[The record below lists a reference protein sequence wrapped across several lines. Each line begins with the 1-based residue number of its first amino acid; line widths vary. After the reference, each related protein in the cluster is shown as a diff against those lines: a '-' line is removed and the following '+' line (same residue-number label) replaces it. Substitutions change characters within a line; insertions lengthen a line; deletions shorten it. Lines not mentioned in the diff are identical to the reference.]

1 LSVFALVE
9 RRRERHFP
17 IHIAVR
23 SGALVFAAVAIACHF
38 TNYGPLIPLL
48 QSTLHARGW
57 QVGLLSTLLYVG
69 IGLTYLLGGVFADRW
84 GARRVLFGS
93 LLLVGGGGCLLPL
106 FPNLVWIV
114 CMRALI
120 GLGSGAAIVAAS
132 QAARIDPYAAFGQ
145 GVFGGAMQAGAALGL
160 FATPSLQASFGWQG
174 AFVAWGLLGLVAAG
188 GCLLALGDEPVPV
201 ASRPRRLREAWQ
213 SGALWSLGL
222 VHFGTLGL
230 GQALAPWLALYLAMS
245 YGMPVGVAA
254 MIGAWGLLAGMLFR
268 PLGGWLLSQ
277 GRCGHVLLLRTGTLL
292 ACGGVI
298 LLAQPLHVAL
308 LTAWGITLLA
318 CGTTLPYAAVFDQ
331 AGRIGKTHALG
342 PGTAQGVV
350 SVISAPA
357 SAFGPPLI
365 GVLLERSGSF
375 TPAFGAL
382 TLVGLLAL
390 TAAML
395 AGPALKRVSRVRE
408 PLTPLSATSFR
419 TRDQRRLGGKDLDA
433 YVQSEMARIRALR
446 TPQFPPPDRPTIAI
460 PGALALSREQDD
472 STSSIG
478 ATTIRR
484 LFRAGGTPLVL
495 PVPTPQGSP
504 SDLLEDTV
512 GFQHVFDT
520 ILWPFFSQVL
530 LLRVRGI
537 CLTTGKNPPANS
549 VQMLDT
555 AEISFS
561 LPEVPDRWGYM
572 LQDVIALFASLM
584 GMPVLIKS
592 WDEQHWQLR
601 QWDDGAM
608 GPNARRFRA
617 ERPTRPVGE
626 GEELPS
632 LFSTF
637 ITAARGCSPP
647 PLEAVHTLREAIG
660 TWLHFQMTSRHRR
673 KRTQRAK
680 GTPARRYTKDDL
692 LERKRARMRQR
703 KGAFLLA
710 ARKPGGRRHAY
721 AAGPEVSRLMLGR
734 ERYAGTCPA

>member
-1 LSVFALVE
+1 M
-9 RRRERHFP
+9 
-17 IHIAVR
+17 
-23 SGALVFAAVAIACHF
+23 ACHF

-48 QSTLHARGW
+48 QSALHASSW

-84 GARRVLFGS
+84 GSRRVLFGS
-93 LLLVGGGGCLLPL
+93 LLLVGSGGCFLPL

-132 QAARIDPYAAFGQ
+132 QAARAGTYAAFGQ

-160 FATPSLQASFGWQG
+160 FATPSLQAFFGWQG

-188 GCLLALGDEPVPV
+188 GCVVALRDELVPV
-201 ASRPRRLREAWQ
+201 VPRPRRLREAWH

-230 GQALAPWLALYLAMS
+230 GQAIAPWLALYLAIS

-254 MIGAWGLLAGMLFR
+254 LIGAWGLLAGMLFR
-268 PLGGWLLSQ
+268 PLGGWMLSR

-292 ACGGVI
+292 ACSGVI
-298 LLAQPLHVAL
+298 LLALPLHVPL

-331 AGRIGKTHALG
+331 AGRIGKARALG

-382 TLVGLLAL
+382 TLVGLLAI
-390 TAAML
+390 TAALL
-395 AGPALKRVSRVRE
+395 AGPALKRASMLHE
-408 PLTPLSATSFR
+408 PPFARSAPQSQM
-419 TRDQRRLGGKDLDA
+419 RDQRRLRGKDLDA
-433 YVQSEMARIRALR
+433 YVQSKMARIRTQR
-446 TPQFPPPDRPTIAI
+446 SPHPPPDRPIIAM
-460 PGALALSREQDD
+460 PGALALSREQGD
-472 STSSIG
+472 SSSNIG

-512 GFQHVFDT
+512 RFQHVFDT
-520 ILWPFFSQVL
+520 ILWPLFSQVL

-537 CLTTGKNPPANS
+537 CLTAGKDPLANGM
-549 VQMLDT
+549 QMLDT
-555 AEISFS
+555 AEVSFS
-561 LPEVPDRWGYM
+561 LPEVPDRWKYM
-572 LQDVIALFASLM
+572 LQDAITLFASLI
-584 GMPVLIKS
+584 GMPVLIES
-592 WDEQHWQLR
+592 GGEQHWQVK
-601 QWDDGAM
+601 QWDERAIRPD
-608 GPNARRFRA
+608 ARRFRM
-617 ERPTRPVGE
+617 EHLTSPVSSS
-626 GEELPS
+626 EEPPE

-637 ITAARGCSPP
+637 IAAARGCSPP
-647 PLEAVHTLREAIG
+647 PLEAVHPLREAIG
-660 TWLHFQMTSRHRR
+660 TWLHFQMMSRHRR
-673 KRTQRAK
+673 ERTQRAK
-680 GTPARRYTKDDL
+680 GTPASRYTKDDL
-692 LERKRARMRQR
+692 LERKRAHMRQR
-703 KGAFLLA
+703 KGALLLA
-710 ARKPGGRRHAY
+710 ARKPGGKRHAS
-721 AAGPEVSRLMLGR
+721 AAGPEVSPLLSNR
-734 ERYAGTCPA
+734 ERYAGTRPA